1 MVDETNIKYP
11 VVNLFG
17 IPVLAVSMPQVMQM
31 VHQSILDKTRLD
43 IGVINAAKV
52 VNMNRNPELKTAVL
66 SSDVIFADGAAV
78 VWASRLL
85 RTALPERIAG
95 IDLMWEMYKQGDKE
109 KYRIFCFGA
118 TEEVNEK
125 VATIIRNEFP
135 NVNLV
140 GRRNGY
146 YKDEDEE
153 AIAQQIAD
161 TQANILLVA
170 MTSPKKEK
178 FMEKWGDKMGVHVI
192 HGVGGSFD
200 VMSGK
205 VKRAPALWQK
215 MGMEW
220 LYRVL
225 QEPRR
230 LWKRYFI
237 TNSLF
242 LMLLGRTMLK
252 QIFVRK

>member
-1 MVDETNIKYP
+1 MSQEANKKFP
-11 VVNLFG
+11 VVNLFN
-17 IPVLAVSMPQVMQM
+17 IPVLAVTMQQVMEM
-31 VHQSILDKTRLD
+31 VRQSIRDKSRLD
-43 IGVINAAKV
+43 IGVVNAAKV
-52 VNMNRNPELKTAVL
+52 VNMHRNPELKDAVL

-85 RTALPERIAG
+85 GKPLPQRVAG
-95 IDLMWEMYKQGDKE
+95 IDLMWEMYKQGNKE
-109 KYRIFCFGA
+109 KYRMFCFGA

-125 VATIIRNEFP
+125 VAAIIRTEFP
-135 NVNLV
+135 DVNLV

-146 YKDEDEE
+146 YKEEEEE

-161 TQANILLVA
+161 TKADILLVA

-178 FMEKWGDKMGVHVI
+178 FMAKWGGKMGVYVI

-205 VKRAPALWQK
+205 VKRAPVIWQK
-215 MGMEW
+215 LGMEW

-242 LMLLGRTMLK
+242 LGMLAKGMLK
-252 QIFVRK
+252 RFTGLK